1 MDKTFDAIVI
11 GAGHAGVEAGHAL
24 ATLGKRTLIVSLS
37 LEAVAF
43 MACNPNVG
51 GTAKGHLVKEIDA
64 LGGVMGVLA
73 DKATIQTRMLN
84 LGNGPAVHSLRAQ
97 VDKNLYHRLAKEL
110 IETTPNLSV
119 LEGEVTSVIVEDG
132 AVKGVKTAMGDVYTA
147 KVAVLATGVYLR
159 SRIITGEY
167 SRATGPAGFMRSE
180 TLTES
185 LSALG
190 IDIRRFKTGTP
201 PRLLSSSINYSEMEP
216 QYGDIDLPSFSV
228 MTKSPVSN
236 DALCYLTYTNAKTH
250 KIILDNLDRAP
261 MYNGSITGTGPRYCP
276 SIETKVVRFKD
287 KERHQIFIEPE
298 GTDTKE
304 MYAQGLSTSL
314 PFDVQEEMVHSVK
327 GLENAVITRYGY
339 AIEYDCINPLE
350 LDASL
355 AVKRVKGL
363 FSAGQANGSSGYE
376 EAGAQ
381 GLIAGINASRFID
394 GLEPLILKRSDA
406 YIGVLI
412 DDLVTKG
419 TEEPYR
425 MMTSRA
431 EYRLHLRQDNADMRL
446 TEKGRDIGLITDEQY
461 SEYQNKVSQI
471 AEIREKL
478 KTRYK
483 AEIVKK
489 TFEERGETVPQQS
502 ISGEEI
508 LRRGH
513 LDEKALLEIDPSL
526 EDFDIEALRFVAVEY
541 KYEGYLKKEEQAIKE
556 SLRMEEKKLPSDVDY
571 EKIDGLRLEARQ
583 KLNAVRPV
591 TLAQASRI
599 SGVTPADVTV
609 LILYLRRAEAEA
621 RKTNGEN

>member
-1 MDKTFDAIVI
+1 MMNKTYDAIVI
-11 GAGHAGVEAGHAL
+11 GAGHAGVEAAHAL

-43 MACNPNVG
+43 MACNPNIG
-51 GTAKGHLVKEIDA
+51 GTAKGHLVKEVDA
-64 LGGVMGVLA
+64 LGGIMGRLA

-97 VDKNLYHRLAKEL
+97 VDKNLYHRLAKEAL
-110 IETTPNLSV
+110 ETTVGLDI
-119 LEGEVTSVIVEDG
+119 LEGEVASIIAENGEVRGIT
-132 AVKGVKTAMGDVYTA
+132 TAMGDTYYA
-147 KVAVLATGVYLR
+147 KAIVLCTGVYLR

-167 SRATGPAGFMRSE
+167 SRETGPSGFMRSSL
-180 TLTES
+180 LTDS
-185 LSALG
+185 LLSLG
-190 IDIRRFKTGTP
+190 LDIRRFKTGTP
-201 PRLLSSSINYSEMEP
+201 PRLLSSSINYAAMEP
-216 QYGDIDLPSFSV
+216 QYGDEDLPTFSV
-228 MTKSPVSN
+228 MTRAPVEN
-236 DALCYLTYTNAKTH
+236 DALCYLTYTNEVTH

-261 MYNGSITGTGPRYCP
+261 MYNGAITGTGPRYCP

-314 PFDVQEEMVHSVK
+314 PFDVQEEMVHSVC

-339 AIEYDCINPLE
+339 AIEYDCLNPSE
-350 LDASL
+350 LDYSL
-355 AVKRVKGL
+355 AVKKYKGL
-363 FSAGQANGSSGYE
+363 FSAGQMNGSSGYE

-381 GLIAGINASRFID
+381 GLVAGINAAMFLD
-394 GLEPLILKRSDA
+394 GREPLRLKRSDA

-431 EYRLHLRQDNADMRL
+431 EYRLHLRQDNADIRL
-446 TEKGRDIGLITDEQY
+446 TETGRAIGLVSDEQY
-461 SEYQNKVSQI
+461 TVYREKVSQI
-471 AEIREKL
+471 AQIRENL
-478 KTRYK
+478 KRRYK
-483 AEIVKK
+483 PEEVAEV
-489 TFEERGETVPQQS
+489 FEKYGEAVPAQS
-502 ISGEEI
+502 VSGEEI

-513 LDEKALLEIDPSL
+513 LDDRALTEIDSNYGA
-526 EDFDIEALRFVAVEY
+526 FGREALRYVAVEL

-556 SLRMEEKKLPSDVDY
+556 SLRMEEKLLPSDVDY
-571 EKIDGLRLEARQ
+571 ETVEGLRLEARQ
-583 KLNAVRPV
+583 KLNAVRPA

-599 SGVTPADVTV
+599 SGVTPADITV
-609 LILYLRRAEAEA
+609 LILYLRKADAN
-621 RKTNGEN
+621 RK

>member
-1 MDKTFDAIVI
+1 MMNKTYDAIVI
-11 GAGHAGVEAGHAL
+11 GAGHAGVEAAHAL

-43 MACNPNVG
+43 MACNPNIG
-51 GTAKGHLVKEIDA
+51 GTAKGHLVKEVDA
-64 LGGVMGVLA
+64 LGGIMGRLA

-97 VDKNLYHRLAKEL
+97 VDKNLYHRLAKEAL
-110 IETTPNLSV
+110 ETTVGLDI
-119 LEGEVTSVIVEDG
+119 LEGEVASIIAENGEVRGIT
-132 AVKGVKTAMGDVYTA
+132 TAMGDTYYA
-147 KVAVLATGVYLR
+147 KAIVLCTGVYLR

-167 SRATGPAGFMRSE
+167 SRETGPSGFMRSSL
-180 TLTES
+180 LTDS
-185 LSALG
+185 LLSLG
-190 IDIRRFKTGTP
+190 LDIRRFKTGTP
-201 PRLLSSSINYSEMEP
+201 PRLLSSSINYAAMEP
-216 QYGDIDLPSFSV
+216 QYGDEDLPTFSV
-228 MTKSPVSN
+228 MTRAPVEN
-236 DALCYLTYTNAKTH
+236 DALCYLTYTNEVTH

-261 MYNGSITGTGPRYCP
+261 MYNGAITGTGPRYCP

-314 PFDVQEEMVHSVK
+314 PFDVQEEMVHSVR

-339 AIEYDCINPLE
+339 AIEYDCLNPSE
-350 LDASL
+350 LDYSL
-355 AVKRVKGL
+355 AVKKYKGL
-363 FSAGQANGSSGYE
+363 FSAGQMNGSSGYE

-381 GLIAGINASRFID
+381 GLVAGINAAMFLD
-394 GLEPLILKRSDA
+394 GRQPLRLKRSDA

-431 EYRLHLRQDNADMRL
+431 EYRLHLRQDNADIRL
-446 TEKGRDIGLITDEQY
+446 TETGRAIGLVSNEQY
-461 SEYQNKVSQI
+461 TVYREKVSQI
-471 AEIREKL
+471 AQIRENL
-478 KTRYK
+478 KRRYK
-483 AEIVKK
+483 PEEVAEV
-489 TFEERGETVPQQS
+489 FEKYGEAVPAQS
-502 ISGEEI
+502 VSGEEI

-513 LDEKALLEIDPSL
+513 LDDRALTEIDSSYGA
-526 EDFDIEALRFVAVEY
+526 FGREALRYVAVEL

-556 SLRMEEKKLPSDVDY
+556 SLRMEEKLLPSDVDY
-571 EKIDGLRLEARQ
+571 ETVEGLRLEARQ
-583 KLNAVRPV
+583 KLNAVRPA

-599 SGVTPADVTV
+599 SGVTPADITV
-609 LILYLRRAEAEA
+609 LILYLRKADAN
-621 RKTNGEN
+621 RK

>member
-1 MDKTFDAIVI
+1 MDKHYDAIVI
-11 GAGHAGVEAGHAL
+11 GAGHAGVEAAHAL

-43 MACNPNVG
+43 MACNPNIG
-51 GTAKGHLVKEIDA
+51 GTGKGHLVKEIDA
-64 LGGVMGVLA
+64 LGGVMGTIA

-110 IETTPNLSV
+110 LENTPRLDI
-119 LEGEVTSVIVEDG
+119 LEGEVSAVTVNDG
-132 AVKGVKTAMGDVYTA
+132 AVTGIKTAMGDSYFAPTV
-147 KVAVLATGVYLR
+147 VLCTGVYLN
-159 SRIITGEY
+159 SKIITGEY
-167 SRATGPAGFMRSE
+167 SRKTGPAGFMRSE
-180 TLTES
+180 TLTDN
-185 LSALG
+185 LRALG
-190 IDIRRFKTGTP
+190 LDIRRFKTGTP
-201 PRLLSSSINYSEMEP
+201 PRLLSSSIDYAAMEP
-216 QYGDIDLPSFSV
+216 QYGDKDIPSFSV
-228 MTKSPVSN
+228 KTKGEVN
-236 DALCYLTYTNAKTH
+236 NEAVCYLTYTNQKTH
-250 KIILDNLDRAP
+250 EIILDNLDRAP
-261 MYNGSITGTGPRYCP
+261 MYNGAITGTGPRYCP

-298 GTDTKE
+298 GTDTAE
-304 MYAQGLSTSL
+304 MYAQGLSTSM

-339 AIEYDCINPLE
+339 AIEYDCINPEE

-355 AVKRVKGL
+355 AVKRLKGL
-363 FSAGQANGSSGYE
+363 YSAGQANGSSGYE
-376 EAGAQ
+376 EAAAQ
-381 GLIAGINASRFID
+381 GLIAGINAARYID
-394 GLEPLILKRSDA
+394 GKEPFTLKRSDA

-446 TEKGRDIGLITDEQY
+446 TELGRGIGLVTDEQY

-471 AEIREKL
+471 ALIRSML
-478 KTRYK
+478 KKRYK
-483 AEIVKK
+483 PREVEEVFAEY
-489 TFEERGETVPQQS
+489 GETTPQNS
-502 ISGEEI
+502 VSAEEI
-508 LRRGH
+508 LKRGH
-513 LDEKALLEIDPSL
+513 LDEC
-526 EDFDIEALRFVAVEY
+526 ALRAIDSEFEGVDRDALRYVAVEC

-571 EKIDGLRLEARQ
+571 QTVEGLRLEARQ
-583 KLNAVRPV
+583 KLNAVRPA

-599 SGVTPADVTV
+599 SGVTPADITV
-609 LILYLRRAEAEA
+609 LILYLRRAEAGNKE
-621 RKTNGEN
+621 

>member
-1 MDKTFDAIVI
+1 MMNKTYDAIVI
-11 GAGHAGVEAGHAL
+11 GAGHAGVEAAHAL

-43 MACNPNVG
+43 MACNPNIG
-51 GTAKGHLVKEIDA
+51 GTAKGHLVKEVDA
-64 LGGVMGVLA
+64 LGGIMGGLA

-97 VDKNLYHRLAKEL
+97 VDKNLYHRLAKEAL
-110 IETTPNLSV
+110 ETTVGLDI
-119 LEGEVTSVIVEDG
+119 LEGEVASIIAENGEVRGIT
-132 AVKGVKTAMGDVYTA
+132 TAMGDTYYA
-147 KVAVLATGVYLR
+147 KAIVLCTGVYLR

-167 SRATGPAGFMRSE
+167 SRETGPSGFMRSSL
-180 TLTES
+180 LTDS
-185 LSALG
+185 LLSLG
-190 IDIRRFKTGTP
+190 LDIRRFKTGTP
-201 PRLLSSSINYSEMEP
+201 PRLLSSSINYAAMEP
-216 QYGDIDLPSFSV
+216 QYGDEDLPTFSV
-228 MTKSPVSN
+228 MTRAPVEN
-236 DALCYLTYTNAKTH
+236 DALCYLTYTNEVTH

-261 MYNGSITGTGPRYCP
+261 MYNGAITGTGPRYCP

-314 PFDVQEEMVHSVK
+314 PFDVQEEMVHSVR

-339 AIEYDCINPLE
+339 AIEYDCLNPSE
-350 LDASL
+350 LDYSL
-355 AVKRVKGL
+355 AVKKYKGL
-363 FSAGQANGSSGYE
+363 FSAGQMNGSSGYE

-381 GLIAGINASRFID
+381 GLVAGINAAMFLD
-394 GLEPLILKRSDA
+394 GRQPLRLKRSDA

-431 EYRLHLRQDNADMRL
+431 EYRLHLRQDNADIRL
-446 TEKGRDIGLITDEQY
+446 TETGRAIGLVSNEQY
-461 SEYQNKVSQI
+461 TVYREKVSQI
-471 AEIREKL
+471 AQIRENL
-478 KTRYK
+478 KRRYK
-483 AEIVKK
+483 PEEVAEV
-489 TFEERGETVPQQS
+489 FEKYGEAVPAQS
-502 ISGEEI
+502 VSGEEI

-513 LDEKALLEIDPSL
+513 LDDRALTEIDSSYGA
-526 EDFDIEALRFVAVEY
+526 FGREALRYVAVEL

-556 SLRMEEKKLPSDVDY
+556 SLRMEEKLLPSDVDY
-571 EKIDGLRLEARQ
+571 ETVEGLRLEARQ
-583 KLNAVRPV
+583 KLNAVRPA

-599 SGVTPADVTV
+599 SGVTPADITV
-609 LILYLRRAEAEA
+609 LILYLRKADAN
-621 RKTNGEN
+621 RK